1 MVQERDDDG
10 FSQETEQRGGNY
22 GLLITY
28 YVLAT
33 ALGTFHSSSPF
44 VMGFLICPGFGGT
57 KGANKA
63 G

>member
-10 FSQETEQRGGNY
+10 FSREIEPRAGGRGDY

-44 VMGFLICPGFGGT
+44 FMGFLLCPGFGG
-57 KGANKA
+57 N
-63 G
+63 

>member
-10 FSQETEQRGGNY
+10 FSREIEPRAGGRGDY

-44 VMGFLICPGFGGT
+44 FM
-57 KGANKA
+57 
-63 G
+63 